1 MKTRKG
7 GKRSTKRLKGGL
19 WGFFESKPEPAG
31 IELTSSNPSTAPG
44 SAPGSA
50 LPTDPN
56 IKSPFITTRDNKQV
70 LNSNFFNARDFI
82 NEGVGTKIT
91 KEEADVINQQ
101 IEAEIKDP
109 TSENLLVAEGLD
121 KAYSMDGKIKK
132 AIVSAIGVYN
142 TFEAKRDKM
151 NPHYLTKKVARSSTK
166 CGSVTCKVRGH
177 KIAKALQEIL
187 ALGESTLGS
196 ISSVSALGM
205 GVLNYGKEIT
215 GFKKGGTR
223 RR

>member
-1 MKTRKG
+1 MKTRN

-19 WGFFESKPEPAG
+19 WGFFESKQP
-31 IELTSSNPSTAPG
+31 TSASPDSV
-44 SAPGSA
+44 SS
-50 LPTDPN
+50 PTSDPN
-56 IKSPFITTRDNKQV
+56 IKSPFLRSTNELDTT
-70 LNSNFFNARDFI
+70 LFNARDFI

-91 KEEADVINQQ
+91 KEEADVINSQ

-109 TSENLLVAEGLD
+109 TSENMLVEQGLNN
-121 KAYSMDGKIKK
+121 AYSMDGKIKK

-142 TFEAKRDKM
+142 TFEAKRDKL
-151 NPHYLTKKVARSSTK
+151 NPHYLTKKVARSGTK

-187 ALGESTLGS
+187 NLGESTLGS
-196 ISSVSALGM
+196 ISSTSALGM
-205 GVLNYGKEIT
+205 GVLNYGKEVT